1 MLLCLN
7 LKLLG
12 NKRKVYIV
20 VYLCYITMKKET
32 KSLKINPIL
41 WKRVKEYCIQ
51 EDIEISRY
59 IEGLIKRDL
68 NNNSKEIKKEVK

>member
-1 MLLCLN
+1 
-7 LKLLG
+7 
-12 NKRKVYIV
+12 
-20 VYLCYITMKKET
+20 MKKET